1 MCTHMHTHVQKHNFF
16 FPEKSTLPSRE
27 NIISLII
34 YLTDNVRIQT
44 NKRHS
49 KLRKY
54 YRQKC

>member
-27 NIISLII
+27 ENIISLII

-44 NKRHS
+44 KTF
-49 KLRKY
+49 KIKKIL
-54 YRQKC
+54 